1 MDFLLNIIPA
11 AITIAT
17 VFLLGSTGETLMEKT
32 GHLNLGI
39 PGIMCFGTVG
49 GCLGVR
55 LVLVMYGTNP
65 ENANYFLL
73 VLFALIG
80 CSLLSAL
87 AGLIYSFLTVSLK
100 CNQNVTGL
108 ALTTFGG
115 GFADYFMSLINK
127 DGFADASN
135 IINTPLPFASSLGI
149 FGKLVLNYNIF
160 VYLAIAIAI
169 TVSFVL
175 KRTRVG
181 LSFRAIGENPQTADA
196 VGINISK
203 LKYISI
209 LVGSMIAGLA
219 GVFYVM
225 CFVGGSY
232 ENSSTIQ
239 SFGWLSLALVI
250 FTVWKPDIAI
260 LGSILFGFLFILP
273 NTIEVSFVVMKVL
286 DLLPYLVTI
295 IVLIITSIS
304 GKKSVQPPSALGLA
318 YFRED
323 R

>member
-55 LVLVMYGTNP
+55 LVLMMYGSNP

-108 ALTTFGG
+108 A
-115 GFADYFMSLINK
+115 
-127 DGFADASN
+127 
-135 IINTPLPFASSLGI
+135 
-149 FGKLVLNYNIF
+149 
-160 VYLAIAIAI
+160 
-169 TVSFVL
+169 
-175 KRTRVG
+175 
-181 LSFRAIGENPQTADA
+181 
-196 VGINISK
+196 
-203 LKYISI
+203 
-209 LVGSMIAGLA
+209 
-219 GVFYVM
+219 
-225 CFVGGSY
+225 
-232 ENSSTIQ
+232 
-239 SFGWLSLALVI
+239 
-250 FTVWKPDIAI
+250 
-260 LGSILFGFLFILP
+260 
-273 NTIEVSFVVMKVL
+273 
-286 DLLPYLVTI
+286 
-295 IVLIITSIS
+295 
-304 GKKSVQPPSALGLA
+304 
-318 YFRED
+318 
-323 R
+323 

>member
-1 MDFLLNIIPA
+1 MFKTLKKLFDNEYKELYRFSKLADEIDALDEEMSKLSDKKLA
-11 AITIAT
+11 SYTDK
-17 VFLLGSTGETLMEKT
+17 FKKRLEEGETLDD
-32 GHLNLGI
+32 I
-39 PGIMCFGTVG
+39 
-49 GCLGVR
+49 
-55 LVLVMYGTNP
+55 LV
-65 ENANYFLL
+65 EA
-73 VLFALIG
+73 I
-80 CSLLSAL
+80 AL
-87 AGLIYSFLTVSLK
+87 AREA
-100 CNQNVTGL
+100 C
-108 ALTTFGG
+108 
-115 GFADYFMSLINK
+115 
-127 DGFADASN
+127 
-135 IINTPLPFASSLGI
+135 
-149 FGKLVLNYNIF
+149 
-160 VYLAIAIAI
+160 
-169 TVSFVL
+169 
-175 KRTRVG
+175 
-181 LSFRAIGENPQTADA
+181 FRAIGENPQTADA

-209 LVGSMIAGLA
+209 LIGSMIAGLA

-250 FTVWKPDIAI
+250 FTVWKPDLAI